1 VADLADPAA
10 LAGGERTKLTRE
22 IARADAVYALIPSPI
37 GILGLALALAVRKR
51 VLVRQLNSWS
61 GGCSA
66 PSSSAL
72 PVEET
77 WCLPPAAIV
86 SRLPGAV
93 LRSAGFSA
101 APCTR
106 EVAAHGTPRRLDAER
121 HPRLII
127 AGREVEIEGTLV
139 VLRALSILATD
150 FPDIAL
156 DVVGKGAALS
166 KSRRLSD
173 EMSLSNRVMFHG
185 PVGHA
190 RAFELLR
197 EADLFCL
204 PAVETEAFR
213 QSVHEALACGLPL
226 VAARNSVLPMDTGC
240 CMFVDEN
247 SPETM
252 AKAIRA
258 CLTDPEMSRRMWTDA
273 VRAAKAYT
281 LERWCDTIRSALET
295 AWGPLQSGAA
305 GVAAVGE
312 GAGVERARS

>member
-1 VADLADPAA
+1 
-10 LAGGERTKLTRE
+10 
-22 IARADAVYALIPSPI
+22 
-37 GILGLALALAVRKR
+37 
-51 VLVRQLNSWS
+51 
-61 GGCSA
+61 
-66 PSSSAL
+66 
-72 PVEET
+72 VEET